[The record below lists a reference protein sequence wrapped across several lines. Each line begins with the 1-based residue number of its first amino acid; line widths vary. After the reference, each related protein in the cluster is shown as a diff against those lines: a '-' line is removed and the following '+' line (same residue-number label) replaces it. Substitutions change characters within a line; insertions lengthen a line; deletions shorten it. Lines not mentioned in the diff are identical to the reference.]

1 MPKNVYSYLDSAVQ
15 NPSSQRTLN
24 ALPGDISNGG
34 IIKFPR
40 SLGADIGSP
49 IEGNIKHRTTQSIPF
64 TIFMPYKRNVG
75 QIGVGMGAGDLGG
88 FHSLNELKNL
98 PAPTFAIALPTPTSA
113 LQTTYDATYN
123 QFNIG
128 QGIGVGSK
136 GLGAVITAMRDETI
150 NYAKDAGTATAIDKI
165 KSAVSGAFEVGGVV
179 KDQFKDKTFIQNQFA
194 VAGVAAVSSGLQ
206 ILGSGEDTVNAFI
219 GQANNPYTENA
230 FKNMEFR
237 LHDFNYT
244 FMPKNIEDSRS
255 IDKIISLFKYGMMPK
270 VGTSVGGTAFF
281 DFPYEFQITHSIQD
295 TTFTLL
301 PSVLVSL
308 NVDYGGGTDSPKLF
322 RPGISDKEQYP
333 AKITL
338 SMKFKEM
345 VLLTRDKVLYD
356 SLYSKDGTPSNDN
369 VKRYRF

>member
-1 MPKNVYSYLDSAVQ
+1 MPENVYSYLDSADVDK
-15 NPSSQRTLN
+15 RTLN
-24 ALPGDISNGG
+24 ALPKGISNGG

-40 SLGADIGSP
+40 SLGADIGLP
-49 IEGNIKHRTTQSIPF
+49 IEGNKNRRTTQSIPF

-75 QIGVGMGAGDLGG
+75 EIGVRGGDLGG

-113 LQTTYDATYN
+113 LQTTYDAAYN

-136 GLGAVITAMRDETI
+136 GLGAVLTAMRDATI
-150 NYAKDAGTATAIDKI
+150 NYAKDADTATAINKI
-165 KSAVSGAFEVGGVV
+165 KTAVSGAFDVGGVA
-179 KDQFKDKTFIQNQFA
+179 KDQFYNDKTFGQNQFA

-206 ILGSGEDTVNAFI
+206 ALGSGEDTVNAFI

-322 RPGISDKEQYP
+322 RPGIDKEQYP

-345 VLLTRDKVLYD
+345 VLLTRDRVMYD
-356 SLYSKDGTPSNDN
+356 DVYKDSESEPIGAA
-369 VKRYRF
+369 KRYRF

>member
-1 MPKNVYSYLDSAVQ
+1 MD
-15 NPSSQRTLN
+15 
-24 ALPGDISNGG
+24 
-34 IIKFPR
+34 
-40 SLGADIGSP
+40 GASKVFDAA
-49 IEGNIKHRTTQSIPF
+49 K
-64 TIFMPYKRNVG
+64 
-75 QIGVGMGAGDLGG
+75 GVM
-88 FHSLNELKNL
+88 N
-98 PAPTFAIALPTPTSA
+98 
-113 LQTTYDATYN
+113 
-123 QFNIG
+123 
-128 QGIGVGSK
+128 
-136 GLGAVITAMRDETI
+136 
-150 NYAKDAGTATAIDKI
+150 
-165 KSAVSGAFEVGGVV
+165 
-179 KDQFKDKTFIQNQFA
+179 KTFVQNQFA
-194 VAGVAAVSSGLQ
+194 IAGVAALSSGLQ
-206 ILGSGEDTVNAFI
+206 LLGSGEDTVNAFI

-322 RPGISDKEQYP
+322 RPGIDKEQYP

-356 SLYSKDGTPSNDN
+356 SSRYANDGPDPAGA
-369 VKRYRF
+369 KRYRF

>member
-1 MPKNVYSYLDSAVQ
+1 MPENVYSYLDSAAIDK
-15 NPSSQRTLN
+15 RTLN
-24 ALPGDISNGG
+24 VLPGGISSGD

-40 SLGADIGSP
+40 SLGADIGLP
-49 IEGNIKHRTTQSIPF
+49 IEGNKNRRTTQSIPF

-75 QIGVGMGAGDLGG
+75 QIGVNGGDLGR

-136 GLGAVITAMRDETI
+136 GLGAVITAMRDAAI
-150 NYAKDAGTATAIDKI
+150 NYADETSTIGKI
-165 KSAVSGAFEVGGVV
+165 KSAVGGVIDV
-179 KDQFKDKTFIQNQFA
+179 GDVAKNQLYKDKTLIQNQFA

-206 ILGSGEDTVNAFI
+206 ALGSGEDTVNAFI

-322 RPGISDKEQYP
+322 RPGIDKEQYP

-356 SLYSKDGTPSNDN
+356 QLYATYSVSGANEPIGAA
-369 VKRYRF
+369 KRYRF